1 MTLTRREFLKG
12 LGFAAGGAGL
22 TATSYRHLI
31 PFIHQPDDII
41 PGVSTWYASACREC
55 PAGCSMIVRN
65 RDGHAV
71 KCEGNPL
78 SPLNKGALCA
88 RGQAVLHGLYDP
100 DRVKG
105 PMRRTESGKFESVT
119 WDDTLNAIG
128 AQIRQKPRVALVTDL
143 QTGSLHELM
152 HAWMVVLGSNRL
164 ITYEPINYEA
174 IRITSGGVIPS
185 YNIKDCE
192 YLISFSADF
201 LETWISPVEYTEQF
215 SEMREMK
222 NGRRGK
228 FSYVGPRVSM
238 TAANADHRLLVP
250 SGASESI
257 ARAISYQAGYPIE
270 GVAQRYGLN
279 PKELSKVA
287 DDISSMKSI
296 LALPGLSVDSARAAS
311 IINSRFSSQLV
322 DTGRPHAL
330 SNTSSKADMAALI
343 AEMESGGI
351 DILITND
358 ANPIYSL
365 PSSSG
370 FVEALSKVPMR
381 ISLSSY
387 MDETSAKADWILPS
401 STPLESWGDYAPYPG
416 MTNLHQPTMGL
427 LFDTRETGD
436 ILLSLAEHAGIDIS
450 GMFGASIFHEY
461 LRKRWTAHS
470 SNWEESV
477 KQGGIWDAPVYSFK
491 DRTKPITQVP
501 TNPHQAEPDADEIR
515 LWAFPHIYNYDGRGA
530 NRRWLQEIPEPVT
543 NAVWS
548 TWAEIHTSTA
558 ARLGIRT
565 DDVIEISLDGKALS
579 IPAYVW
585 DGAAPNTIAVPMGG
599 GHTSFGRFAEGFGVN
614 VSAFTGK
621 ECPVVT
627 IKPTGKKQRVTR
639 VKGSSD
645 QQGREIAQTV
655 SVKGAGDR
663 SKITMPLPAGYGAGD
678 FYPPHE
684 HKKHRWVM
692 TVDMNKCIGC
702 HACVAA
708 CYAENNI
715 GVVGTEEI
723 TRGREMSWIRIDRY
737 IDWNDRS
744 SPILFQPMMC
754 QQCDA
759 APCEPV
765 CPVYAS
771 AHSDEGLNMQIYNRC
786 IGTRYC
792 SHNCP
797 YKVRRFNWYDY
808 KWPAPMQYQ
817 LNPDVTVRCRGVME
831 KCTFCIQRIREVEIK
846 AVKEERPV
854 ADGEIIP
861 ACVQTCPTGAFTFG
875 DLMDPNSRVSEIIA
889 NDPRAYQVL
898 AELNTKPAVIY
909 LKKVVDEI

>member
-1 MTLTRREFLKG
+1 MTLTRREFLKR

-22 TATSYRHLI
+22 AATSYRHLI

-88 RGQAVLHGLYDP
+88 RGQAALHGLYDP
-100 DRVKG
+100 DRMKG
-105 PMRRTESGKFESVT
+105 PMRRIESGKFEDVT
-119 WDDTLNAIG
+119 WEDALDAIG
-128 AQIRQKPRVALVTDL
+128 AHLRRKPRVALITDL
-143 QTGSLHELM
+143 QTGSNHELM
-152 HAWMVVLGSNRL
+152 RTWLEVLESDRL
-164 ITYEPINYEA
+164 ISYELINYEA
-174 IRITSGGVIPS
+174 IKATSGGVIPS
-185 YNIKDCE
+185 YNIRECE
-192 YLISFSADF
+192 YLISFGADF
-201 LETWISPVEYTEQF
+201 LETWISPVEYAGQF
-215 SEMREMK
+215 TRMREMK
-222 NGRRGK
+222 SGRREK
-228 FSYVGPRVSM
+228 FTYVGPRVSM

-250 SGASESI
+250 PGTSESI
-257 ARAISYQAGYPIE
+257 ARAITRQSGYPIE
-270 GVAQRYGLN
+270 GVAQRYGLDL
-279 PKELSKVA
+279 KGLSRVA
-287 DDISSMKSI
+287 DDLSAVKSI
-296 LALPGLSVDSARAAS
+296 LALPGLDTDSARAAS
-311 IINSRFSSQLV
+311 IINNKFVSQLV
-322 DTGRPHAL
+322 DTSRPHTL
-330 SNTSSKADMAALI
+330 SNTSNEAEIADLI

-351 DILITND
+351 DVLITNG
-358 ANPIYSL
+358 ANPVYSL
-365 PSSSG
+365 PASSG
-370 FVEALSKVPMR
+370 FAQALSKVPMR

-401 STPLESWGDYAPYPG
+401 STPLESWGDYAPYPE

-436 ILLSLAEHAGIDIS
+436 ILLSLAEQAEIDTS
-450 GMFGASIFHEY
+450 DMFGATSFYEY
-461 LRKRWTAHS
+461 LRKRWSAHS
-470 SNWEESV
+470 SNWDEIV
-477 KQGGIWDAPVYSFK
+477 QQGGRWDAFGSTSTAALPSFVATPLSEPSPES
-491 DRTKPITQVP
+491 TK
-501 TNPHQAEPDADEIR
+501 DEIR
-515 LWAFPHIYNYDGRGA
+515 LWTFPHIYNYDGRGA

-543 NAVWS
+543 NAVWG

-558 ARLGIRT
+558 ASLGIKT
-565 DDVIEISLDGKALS
+565 DDVVKINLDGKTLS

-585 DGAAPNTIAVPMGG
+585 DGAAPNTVAIPMGG
-599 GHTSFGRFAEGFGVN
+599 GHTSYGRYAQGIGAN
-614 VSAFTGK
+614 ISAFTDK
-621 ECPVVT
+621 ESPVVT

-645 QQGREIAQTV
+645 QHGREVAQTV
-655 SVKGAGDR
+655 SAKSAKGK
-663 SKITMPLPAGYGAGD
+663 SKITMPLPAGYGVGD
-678 FYPPHE
+678 FYPPHD
-684 HKKHRWVM
+684 HKNHRWAM

-702 HACVAA
+702 HSCMAA

-715 GVVGTEEI
+715 GIVGADEI
-723 TRGREMSWIRIDRY
+723 TRGREMAWIRIDRY
-737 IDWNDRS
+737 IDWKEQA

-831 KCTFCIQRIREVEIK
+831 KCTFCIQRIREAEIK
-846 AVKEERPV
+846 AVKENRPV

-875 DLMDPNSRVSEIIA
+875 DLMDPNSRVSKIIA
-889 NDPRAYQVL
+889 TDPRAYQVL

-909 LKKVVDEI
+909 LKKLVDEF